1 VSRYLRELVL
11 VVLAVTAGCNAL
23 GPDRTGTAA
32 PELTP
37 APVPTDAATTAAPTP
52 GVAPGVETTGIG
64 SLSTLVDAHVAAAR
78 NSSWVWTERERIT
91 QTTGNVTLN
100 TSSNQTIRFAG
111 PRTYHRKASLMSI
124 RVANE
129 LRFLQDYEEYADGS
143 VGYETWHSP
152 ELDRT
157 VYRRDANPTTGRAFP
172 GYAVDPLTDYLTLE
186 SATVSRVDVGQRPH
200 YLVVGI
206 QSTVPDYGPVSSYRA
221 RAVVREDGFV
231 RRLNVTFT
239 VRQENLAVEGRYNFS
254 YRRVGET
261 SVERPAWVDAA
272 ENATG

>member
-1 VSRYLRELVL
+1 MRWGVVCV
-11 VVLAVTAGCNAL
+11 VVLAAVAGCSAFAPAD
-23 GPDRTGTAA
+23 GGGT
-32 PELTP
+32 PSPTVTP
-37 APVPTDAATTAAPTP
+37 APVPTAAATTAAPTP
-52 GVAPGVETTGIG
+52 GVAPGVETTGIAA
-64 SLSTLVDAHVAAAR
+64 LPALVDAHVAAAR

-100 TSSNQTIRFAG
+100 TSSNQTIRFEG
-111 PRTYHRKASLMSI
+111 PRTYHREASLMSV
-124 RVANE
+124 RVGNE
-129 LRFLQDYEEYADGS
+129 LRFLQDYEQYADGS

-157 VYRRDANPTTGRAFP
+157 VYSRTDDPTTGRAFP
-172 GYAVDPLTDYLTLE
+172 GYAVDPLTDYLRLE
-186 SATVSRVDVGQRPH
+186 SATVSRADVGQRPH
-200 YLVVGI
+200 YLVDGI
-206 QSTVPDYGPVSSYRA
+206 QLTVPDYGPVTSYHA

-231 RRLNVTFT
+231 RSLNVTYT